1 MLASIFT
8 AHKQKAQPVHAWG
21 WQCLRHVEDRELG
34 ENRRGRG
41 LPEAFGVLHARPR
54 GFCRLPLSSV
64 WCEGRLS
71 QGSFHWFLPLGIFQ
85 GPLCPFYGLLLISIG
100 CIGKNILLK
109 MERFLRPLQSEWLPF
124 CCDGLRLLAHFHAPL
139 KFFQGCKSSLV
150 SCPYKFKGPGCP
162 QAKGSATRVP
172 RINRINTLSGS
183 WERTL

>member
-1 MLASIFT
+1 M
-8 AHKQKAQPVHAWG
+8 
-21 WQCLRHVEDRELG
+21 
-34 ENRRGRG
+34 RR
-41 LPEAFGVLHARPR
+41 
-54 GFCRLPLSSV
+54 
-64 WCEGRLS
+64 RLS
-71 QGSFHWFLPLGIFQ
+71 QSSFLWFFLLGMFQ
-85 GPLCPFYGLLLISIG
+85 GLLCPFYGLLLISIG

-183 WERTL
+183 AHCSLGEGFFPKDLFLSFIPNCLHINLFIVD